1 MPDGTH
7 DGDRHSHLGDR
18 KRVGLALALTVSF
31 MVVEAVGGLMS
42 GSLALLAD
50 AGHMLADSG
59 ALALALAG
67 FHFAARPSDDRRS
80 YGYGRAQVL
89 AAFANGVML
98 LVVAVWIIAEAAER
112 FVAGSQIAAIPMLI
126 VAIAGL
132 IANLAAFRILH
143 GGDRHHS
150 LNLRG
155 VLLHVAGDILGSLAA
170 IIAALV
176 IIFGG
181 WTLIDPLLSLLV
193 AALLLFGAIDLIRRS
208 GHILLEGAPETA
220 EADDIR
226 KRLLAAL
233 PEIEDVHH
241 IHVWSLTE
249 KHPLVTLHA
258 RVAGSADGDA
268 ALSRIKAFL
277 DETYGIA
284 HATVQLER
292 GPCPDR

>member
-7 DGDRHSHLGDR
+7 DGDRHDHQGDR
-18 KRVGLALALTVSF
+18 KRVGLALALTLSF
-31 MVVEAVGGLMS
+31 MVVEAVGGLVS

-67 FHFAARPSDDRRS
+67 LHFATQPSDEKRS

-89 AAFANGVML
+89 AAFANGVIL
-98 LVVAVWIIAEAAER
+98 LVVAAWIIAEAADR
-112 FVAGSQIAAIPMLI
+112 FVAGPKVDAVPMLI
-126 VAIAGL
+126 VAVAGL
-132 IANLAAFRILH
+132 VANLVAFRILH
-143 GGDRHHS
+143 GGDRRS

-155 VLLHVAGDILGSLAA
+155 VLLHVAGDILGSVAA
-170 IIAALV
+170 IIAAIV
-176 IIFGG
+176 ILLYG

-193 AALLLFGAIDLIRRS
+193 AALILFGAIDLVRRS
-208 GHILLEGAPETA
+208 GHILLEGAPEEA
-220 EADDIR
+220 EAGDIR
-226 KRLLAAL
+226 KRLMAAF
-233 PEIEDVHH
+233 PEIQDVHH

-258 RVAGSADGDA
+258 QVAESVDGDA

-277 DETYGIA
+277 DETYGIE

>member
-1 MPDGTH
+1 MPDNTH

-31 MVVEAVGGLMS
+31 MVVEVVGGLIS

-59 ALALALAG
+59 ALALTLAG
-67 FHFAARPSDDRRS
+67 FHFAARPSDEKRS

-98 LVVAVWIIAEAAER
+98 LVAAAWIIAEAADR
-112 FVAGSQIAAIPMLI
+112 FVAGSDIAAIPMLI
-126 VAIAGL
+126 VAVAGL
-132 IANLAAFRILH
+132 IANLVAFRILH

-155 VLLHVAGDILGSLAA
+155 ALLHVAGDILGSLAA
-170 IIAALV
+170 IIAAVV
-176 IIFGG
+176 IIFSG

-193 AALLLFGAIDLIRRS
+193 ASLLLFGAIDLIRRS
-208 GHILLEGAPETA
+208 GHILLEGAPEAA

-233 PEIEDVHH
+233 PEIQDVHH

-258 RVAGSADGDA
+258 RVADSVDSDA
-268 ALSRIKAFL
+268 ALSRIKTFL
-277 DETYGIA
+277 DETYGIV